1 MKKIIILI
9 LSIFLFVSCGILE
22 ERGNQKVMNELHEE
36 IQTIEEDELSQE
48 TSNEWDLEIYIYS
61 DEAKLGKKY
70 IELEDLERYFHDY
83 YEDKI
88 WNIVEVYTHRLNLRD
103 GDNNEMYNNH
113 NIVELEDFVEF
124 DVEVFIK
131 IWDAEGHD
139 IYKLTW
145 EIQDWEITILSDS
158 KYPDRIILK
167 DISLWWYRAYIEQY
181 RWSKAIYV
189 VETQTWKKQIIDEIS
204 SDDSFVLGYQSF
216 DYLNILDDTLLIYSK
231 SWWEFSFTNIINLNN
246 NNSVEYSGAISD
258 YRLLSENKYM
268 YICNPGG
275 MHAGIFS
282 IYEYPSL
289 KLVSDIEET
298 FELND
303 WWNPECISQYIWES
317 EYGSKISQSYYNEEE
332 EQLNI
337 WVTPWYG
344 EDTPYR
350 EYIYDFN
357 TRELKENTQPTCELE
372 NQLEFSSD
380 MRIFWKE
387 CPTKWYYHNAVE
399 AYYYTIPKDI
409 DAAYNLKHKP
419 DISREDFRKLYND
432 VEDIYV
438 SNYKTLKKD
447 FNAWDET
454 YSADILIKT
463 KWEEWFD
470 VYSVTWYIYFQ
481 SIHTTSTVKKS
492 GKIYPINK

>member
-9 LSIFLFVSCGILE
+9 LSIFLFVSCGLLE

-61 DEAKLGKKY
+61 DEVKLGKKY

-204 SDDSFVLGYQSF
+204 SDDSFVLGSQSF

-231 SWWEFSFTNIINLNN
+231 SWWEFNFTNIINLNN
-246 NNSVEYSGAISD
+246 NNSVEYNGSISD

-268 YICNPGG
+268 YICSPGG

-303 WWNPECISQYIWES
+303 WWNPECIHEYLGEFQEGTGIS
-317 EYGSKISQSYYNEEE
+317 ETYYN
-332 EQLNI
+332 QQQNSLHLFSSNI
-337 WVTPWYG
+337 YE
-344 EDTPYR
+344 EDTPYN
-350 EYIYDFN
+350 EYVYNFG
-357 TRELKENTQPTCELE
+357 TLELSKIPAQEC
-372 NQLEFSSD
+372 SSD
-380 MRIFWKE
+380 DQIKFSTDIQILWRK
-387 CPTKWYYHNAVE
+387 CPSKWYYLWPVE
-399 AYYYTIPKDI
+399 AYYSTIPKDI
-409 DAAYNLKHKP
+409 DAAYDMKHKP
-419 DISREDFRKLYND
+419 DMSLEHFRKLYND

-447 FNAWDET
+447 FNTWDER

-463 KWEEWFD
+463 KWQEWFD
-470 VYSVTWYIYFQ
+470 MYAVTWYIFFQ
-481 SIHTTSTVKKS
+481 SIHTTSTVKKP
-492 GKIYPINK
+492 GKIYSVNK